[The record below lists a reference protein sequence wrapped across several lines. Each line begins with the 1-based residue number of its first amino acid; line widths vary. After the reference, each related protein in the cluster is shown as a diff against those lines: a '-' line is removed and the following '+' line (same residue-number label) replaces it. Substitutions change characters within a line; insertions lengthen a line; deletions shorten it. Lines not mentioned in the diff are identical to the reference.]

1 MSSRRVLSFATFV
14 LTSLCLARRTCS
26 RQMREEFNKN
36 IVEQGLG
43 GLLGDGDASA
53 AAYFAEDYIE
63 HNPTGPNGLEF
74 VVDFAVTNR
83 PENFT
88 YEIGGVWAEG
98 DFVVVSGRASF
109 AGSPSVTADIYK
121 VCEYQ
126 SFSVF
131 FRSTCL
137 VPELRTT
144 RVPDICLEET
154 AVIFPRNC
162 RDFSV
167 EETAVMFP

>member
-14 LTSLCLARRTCS
+14 LTALCLARRTCS

-126 SFSVF
+126 SFCIFSQYLS
-131 FRSTCL
+131 STRAAHNTGAPHL
-137 VPELRTT
+137 P
-144 RVPDICLEET
+144 
-154 AVIFPRNC
+154 
-162 RDFSV
+162 
-167 EETAVMFP
+167 